1 MLADFIISVKV
12 MDLAVAAQQY
22 FTTRGK
28 PAHRGGAGKPKV
40 RPGSRELVCRHIDC
54 DIALEQRKAQ
64 GREDTAHSV

>member
-1 MLADFIISVKV
+1 

-54 DIALEQRKAQ
+54 DIGTEK
-64 GREDTAHSV
+64 GPGKGGHCTHSVTNTPIWT